1 MTALLCLLMTLT
13 IGLHFGGRFAQAHLG
28 GQSLIPSVLAQA
40 VLSALMVSLSL
51 LFGSQAGDLLA
62 LGVALTTLLSFA
74 AGTLWQAAKLG
85 QAPGQATAPRSY
97 PVQAAGAGFSV
108 AGD

>member
-1 MTALLCLLMTLT
+1 MTALLCLLITLT
-13 IGLHFGGRFAQAHLG
+13 IGLHFGSRFAQAHLA

-51 LFGSQAGDLLA
+51 LFGNQAGDLLA

-74 AGTLWQAAKLG
+74 VGTLWQAAKLG
-85 QAPGQATAPRSY
+85 QTTGQATGRRPY
-97 PVQAAGAGFSV
+97 PVQDAGAGFSV